1 MPSPVCP
8 NGGWRRVAN
17 STSYRGMFPPR
28 ALRKASIF
36 MALGIVL
43 STTPVLAIDPP
54 YQGQMERLAEI
65 MGSLYFLQPLC
76 RPGQEDWR
84 TQMAELINLDQ
95 PDDDRRQRLAGAF
108 NQGYSAYARLY
119 RICTV
124 SAAEAMTRLLIEA
137 ERTARDIHSRYA
149 E

>member
-1 MPSPVCP
+1 MSLLRSI
-8 NGGWRRVAN
+8 RRALSATALGVAL
-17 STSYRGMFPPR
+17 STSPAP
-28 ALRKASIF
+28 A
-36 MALGIVL
+36 V
-43 STTPVLAIDPP
+43 DPP

-76 RPGQEDWR
+76 RPGGEDWR
-84 TQMAELINLDQ
+84 AQTDELISLDQ

-108 NQGYSAYARLY
+108 NSGYEAYARLY

-124 SAAEAMTRLLIEA
+124 SADEALRRLLAEAEK
-137 ERTARDIHSRYA
+137 TARDIHSRYA

>member
-1 MPSPVCP
+1 MRPFVLLRTCCLALLLGS
-8 NGGWRRVAN
+8 AN
-17 STSYRGMFPPR
+17 PAY
-28 ALRKASIF
+28 
-36 MALGIVL
+36 
-43 STTPVLAIDPP
+43 AIDPP
-54 YQGQMERLAEI
+54 YQAQMERLAEI

-76 RPGQEDWR
+76 QPSPEDWR

-108 NQGYSAYARLY
+108 NGGYAAYARLY

-124 SAAEAMTRLLIEA
+124 SAAAALTRLLMEA
-137 ERTARDIHSRYA
+137 EKTARDIHSRYA